1 MFFRSVG
8 CVTISIAYYDIGYR
22 AGEMAYEILVNGAD
36 PATMKVEEVT
46 KTTKMFNPEVCEK
59 FGIEVTDE
67 YVSVLD

>member
-1 MFFRSVG
+1 
-8 CVTISIAYYDIGYR
+8 
-22 AGEMAYEILVNGAD
+22 MAYEILVNGAD